1 VFAWASCLIDPQIGA
16 LGDVDTAKV
25 LLTTAAGRLCMISNS
40 RRTGYGYDQRI
51 EAFGSK
57 GAARV
62 ENVTNT
68 AVSVW
73 GAGGAQAD
81 KFPYAFI
88 DRYRAAYA
96 AEMDH
101 FADVLEGK
109 ARPEASLAASIA
121 SLELAEAAARSVATG
136 APVKL

>member
-1 VFAWASCLIDPQIGA
+1 MLFRSLIDPVVA
-16 LGDVDTAKV
+16 ELGDVDTAKI
-25 LLTTAAGRLCMISNS
+25 LLRTATGKICMISNS

-62 ENVTNT
+62 DNLFNT

-73 GAGGAQAD
+73 GNDGMQAD
-81 KFPYAFI
+81 KFPYAFM
-88 DRYRAAYA
+88 DRYAGAYC
-96 AEMDH
+96 AEVDH

-109 ARPEASLAASIA
+109 AMPSTSYEASVD
-121 SLELAEAAARSVATG
+121 SLVLAEAAARSVKIG
-136 APVKL
+136 APVNL